1 MPGRITVA
9 GKGGN
14 MSNRSLTTVCLT
26 AVLIVVLVTSS
37 GATKL
42 AGEFLATG
50 FGAKALGMGG
60 AFVSI
65 ADDASAVY
73 WNPAGLYQLE
83 RRQALVMHSQR
94 FGGLVDYSTF
104 SFAMPLSRETEVQA
118 AGAIGLVWLR
128 VSDIALTSHL
138 NTPGVDFIDERDPET
153 GEYNGKWDPGERRL
167 WDPDRVR
174 WESDNEIAGFLSY
187 SRKIAENTAVG
198 FNAKVIWKE
207 LAEIS
212 ALGFGLDAA
221 LLHQLKPNWHVGVT
235 VQDFTTT
242 PLYWDGWYY
251 DAESPDGKYKVSTT
265 ETINPT
271 LKVGTSYRLPVA
283 AISGDVV
290 VAVDTDFKFEG
301 LDQEEADFSFSE
313 VSGDVRL
320 GAMYEYKRML
330 RVTLGMDRQKP
341 CAGIGLTAAQFKLD
355 YAFWRDTELD
365 NTHRISVSMDF

>member
-1 MPGRITVA
+1 MLGLLKVT

-14 MSNRSLTTVCLT
+14 MSRLNLKAVCL
-26 AVLIVVLVTSS
+26 AGALVLCMVGCAS
-37 GATKL
+37 ATKL

-60 AFVSI
+60 AFASI

-94 FGGLVDYSTF
+94 FGGMVDFSTF
-104 SFAMPLSRETEVQA
+104 SFAMPLSRENGAEAT
-118 AGAIGLVWLR
+118 GAIGLVWLR

-153 GEYNGKWDPGERRL
+153 GQPNGKWDPGERRL

-174 WESDNEIAGFLSY
+174 WESDHEIAGFLSY
-187 SRKIAENTAVG
+187 SRRIRENTAVG
-198 FNAKVIWKE
+198 FNAKLIWKE

-221 LLHQLKPNWHVGVT
+221 VLYVPMPNWNVGVT
-235 VQDFTTT
+235 IQDFTTT

-251 DAESPDGKYKVSTT
+251 DDDSPSGKYKVSTT

-301 LDQEEADFSFSE
+301 LDKDEADFSFSD

-320 GAMYEYKRML
+320 GGMYEYNRML
-330 RVTLGMDRQKP
+330 RVAFGMDRQKP
-341 CAGIGLTAAQFKLD
+341 TAGIGLTIAQFDLD

>member
-1 MPGRITVA
+1 MLGRYAVT

-14 MSNRSLTTVCLT
+14 MSCHNLRTVCLT
-26 AVLIVVLVTSS
+26 AVLVVILVASS
-37 GATKL
+37 SATKL

-73 WNPAGLYQLE
+73 WNPAGLYQLD
-83 RRQALVMHSQR
+83 RRQALLMHSQR

-104 SFAMPLSRETEVQA
+104 SFAMPLSREAQAEA

-138 NTPGVDFIDERDPET
+138 NTPGVDFIDERDPDT
-153 GEYNGKWDPGERRL
+153 GQPNGKWDPGERRL

-174 WESDNEIAGFLSY
+174 WESDHEIAGFLSY
-187 SRKIAENTAVG
+187 SRKISESTALG
-198 FNAKVIWKE
+198 FNAKLIWKE

-221 LLHQLKPNWHVGVT
+221 VLHTVMPNWNVGVT
-235 VQDFTTT
+235 LQDVTTT

-251 DAESPDGKYKVSTT
+251 DADTPDGKYKVSTT

-283 AISGDVV
+283 AIAGDVV
-290 VAVDTDFKFEG
+290 LAVDTDFKFEG
-301 LDQEEADFSFSE
+301 LDEEEADFSFSE

-320 GAMYEYKRML
+320 GAIYEYKRVL
-330 RVTLGMDRQKP
+330 RVALGMDRRKP
-341 CAGIGLTAAQFKLD
+341 SAGIGLTAAGFNLD

>member
-1 MPGRITVA
+1 MLGLLAMT
-9 GKGGN
+9 GKGGD
-14 MSNRSLTTVCLT
+14 MSYRNLKTVCLT
-26 AVLIVVLVTSS
+26 VVLVLTLVASS
-37 GATKL
+37 SATKL

-73 WNPAGLYQLE
+73 WNPAGLYQLD

-104 SFAMPLSRETEVQA
+104 SFAMPLSQEGEAEA

-138 NTPGVDFIDERDPET
+138 NTPGVDFIDERDPVT
-153 GEYNGKWDPGERRL
+153 GQPNGKWDPGERRL

-174 WESDNEIAGFLSY
+174 WESDHEIAGFLSY
-187 SRKIAENTAVG
+187 ARKISENTALG
-198 FNAKVIWKE
+198 FNAKMIWKE

-221 LLHQLKPNWHVGVT
+221 LLHGLTPNWNVGVT
-235 VQDFTTT
+235 VQDITTT

-251 DAESPDGKYKVSTT
+251 DADSPGGKYKVSTT

-283 AISGDVV
+283 AISGDVIL
-290 VAVDTDFKFEG
+290 AVDTDFKFEG
-301 LDQEEADFSFSE
+301 LDKEEADFSFSE

-320 GAMYEYKRML
+320 GAMYEYKRIL
-330 RVTLGMDRQKP
+330 RVAFGMDRQKP
-341 CAGIGLTAAQFKLD
+341 SAGIGLTAAQFNLD

>member
-1 MPGRITVA
+1 
-9 GKGGN
+9 
-14 MSNRSLTTVCLT
+14 MSYRGLRTICL
-26 AVLIVVLVTSS
+26 AALFVVLVAGAS

-73 WNPAGLYQLE
+73 WNPAGLYVLD

-94 FGGLVDYSTF
+94 FGGLVDFSTF
-104 SFAMPLSRETEVQA
+104 SFAMPLSREPGAGA

-138 NTPGVDFIDERDPET
+138 NTPGVDFIDERDPVT
-153 GEYNGKWDPGERRL
+153 GVPNGKWDPGERRL

-174 WESDNEIAGFLSY
+174 WESDHEIAGYLSY
-187 SRKIAENTAVG
+187 SRQFRENTALG
-198 FNAKVIWKE
+198 LNAKLIWKE

-212 ALGFGLDAA
+212 CLGFGLDLA
-221 LLHQLKPNWHVGVT
+221 LLHMVMPNWNVGVNL
-235 VQDFTTT
+235 QDFTTT

-251 DAESPDGKYKVSTT
+251 DADSPDGKYKVSTK

-271 LKVGTSYRLPVA
+271 LKVGTSYRLPID

-290 VAVDTDFKFEG
+290 LAADTDFKFEG
-301 LDQEEADFSFSE
+301 LEGEEADFSFSE

-320 GAMYEYKRML
+320 GAMYEYSRVL
-330 RVTLGMDRQKP
+330 RVAVGMDRQKP
-341 CAGIGLTAAQFKLD
+341 TAGIGLTASRFSLD

-365 NTHRISVSMDF
+365 NTHRISFSMDF

>member
-1 MPGRITVA
+1 MFYH
-9 GKGGN
+9 
-14 MSNRSLTTVCLT
+14 SLKMVCLT
-26 AVLIVVLVTSS
+26 AVLVVVLVASS
-37 GATKL
+37 NATKL
-42 AGEFLATG
+42 AGEFLTTG

-73 WNPAGLYQLE
+73 WNPAGLYLLD
-83 RRQALVMHSQR
+83 RRQALLMHSQR

-104 SFAMPLSRETEVQA
+104 SFAMPLSREPNAEA

-153 GEYNGKWDPGERRL
+153 GVPNGRWDPGERRL
-167 WDPDRVR
+167 WNPDRVR
-174 WESDNEIAGFLSY
+174 WESDHEIAGFLSY
-187 SRKIAENTAVG
+187 ARRISEGTALG

-207 LAEIS
+207 IAEIS
-212 ALGFGLDAA
+212 ALGFGLDAG
-221 LLHQLKPNWHVGVT
+221 LLHSLVPNWNVGIN

-251 DAESPDGKYKVSTT
+251 DPDSPGGKYNVSTK
-265 ETINPT
+265 ETIYPT
-271 LKVGTSYRLPVA
+271 LKVGTSYRLPVE
-283 AISGDVV
+283 AISGDVLL
-290 VAVDTDFKFEG
+290 AVDTDFKFEG
-301 LDQEEADFSFSE
+301 LEKEEADFSFSQ

-320 GAMYEYKRML
+320 GAAYEYSGML
-330 RVTLGMDRQKP
+330 RVAVGMDRRKP
-341 CAGIGLTAAQFKLD
+341 TAGIGLTASRFDLD

>member
-1 MPGRITVA
+1 MQGPVSVTR
-9 GKGGN
+9 KGGN
-14 MSNRSLTTVCLT
+14 MCNRRLKTGWMAAIFIML
-26 AVLIVVLVTSS
+26 LVTSS

-42 AGEFLATG
+42 AGEFLTTG

-65 ADDASAVY
+65 ADDASTVY
-73 WNPAGLYQLE
+73 WNPAGLYMLE
-83 RRQALVMHSQR
+83 RRQVLLMHSQR
-94 FGGLVDYSTF
+94 FGGLVDYSAF
-104 SFAMPLSRETEVQA
+104 SFAAPLSREAGAEA

-138 NTPGVDFIDERDPET
+138 NEPGVDFIDQD
-153 GEYNGKWDPGERRL
+153 GDGVWDPGERRL
-167 WDPDRVR
+167 WNPDRVR

-187 SRKIAENTAVG
+187 SRRISEKTALGV
-198 FNAKVIWKE
+198 NAKVIWKDI
-207 LAEIS
+207 AEIS

-221 LLHQLKPNWHVGVT
+221 VIHSLTPNWKVGANL
-235 VQDFTTT
+235 QDLTTT

-251 DAESPDGKYKVSTT
+251 NAESPSGKYDVSTT
-265 ETINPT
+265 ETIYPT

-283 AISGDVV
+283 AISGALVF
-290 VAVDTDFKFEG
+290 AADTDFKFEG
-301 LDQEEADFSFSE
+301 LEGEEADFSFSD

-320 GAMYEYKRML
+320 GALYEYNRML
-330 RVTLGMDRQKP
+330 RVAVGMDRQKP
-341 CAGIGLTAAQFKLD
+341 TAGIGLTAAQFNLD